1 MRMARL
7 ISGMMLAMTLTGCG
21 FQSIPQAKN
30 DVEAATAEITNQ
42 YKRRADLIPNLVET
56 VKGYATHEQD
66 TLTQVTQARANA
78 TNTTI
83 DAGNMTP
90 DKLQQFQKAQ
100 GELTS
105 ALSRLMVVV
114 EKYPD
119 LKADR
124 NFRELQAQLEGTE
137 NRITIARQRGIEAIR
152 QFNNLV
158 TVPPTSWTNSILY
171 HYEKMPQWDVSAEEK
186 GKVETAPK
194 VDFKK

>member
-1 MRMARL
+1 MRIARVITGL
-7 ISGMMLAMTLTGCG
+7 MLVGTLTGCG

-30 DVEAATAEITNQ
+30 NVEAATAEIANQ

-56 VKGYATHEQD
+56 VKGYASHEQD
-66 TLTQVTQARANA
+66 TLTAVTQARAEA

-83 DAGNMTP
+83 DAGNLTP
-90 DKLQQFQKAQ
+90 EKLQQFQKAQ
-100 GELTS
+100 GDLSS

-137 NRITIARQRGIEAIR
+137 NRITIARQRGIQAIQ

-158 TVPPTSWTNSILY
+158 TVPPTSWTNSLLY
-171 HYEKMPQWDVSAEEK
+171 HYEKMPQWDVSPEEK